1 MTHRMKSLPS
11 LALWLLLSCSIAWS
25 DNPPPNVPKLDIR
38 FTQKGFRTVP
48 ENFVAV
54 CNSAAMAIAR
64 HYPERKFKPILI
76 PKANHGY
83 PVQLDRKGPNGE
95 SRIMLSVSDG
105 WGWAQIAFQFSHE
118 FTHIVINQD
127 QPSAGPNHWINE
139 AFCEAASYHAIMV
152 MAKEWRTHPPYPN
165 WKGYAK
171 HLDSYAGNYLKKEN
185 AKPEGME
192 FIPWLRKH
200 EKALRLGKR
209 YPNREVYKY
218 VSYQLYGL
226 IERNPK
232 HLAAIGL
239 LNTGLK
245 DQALTTR
252 QYLARWKK
260 VLPSTHKPFADQ
272 TAALLGY
279 PLSSP

>member
-1 MTHRMKSLPS
+1 MKSTSWLIFFSVLLPS
-11 LALWLLLSCSIAWS
+11 LLSA
-25 DNPPPNVPKLDIR
+25 NNNAAPPRIPKLDIR
-38 FTQKGFRTVP
+38 FTQKGFKTVP
-48 ENFVAV
+48 ENFVAI
-54 CNSAAMAIAR
+54 CNSAAMTIAR
-64 HYPERKFKPILI
+64 HYPDRKFKPILI

-83 PVQLDRKGPNGE
+83 PVQLDQKGPNGE
-95 SRIMLSVSDG
+95 SMIMLAVSDG

-118 FTHIVINQD
+118 FAHIVINQD
-127 QPSAGPNHWINE
+127 QPRAGPNHWINE
-139 AFCEAASYHAIMV
+139 AFCEAASYHAIKV
-152 MAKEWRTHPPYPN
+152 MAEEWKTHPPYRN
-165 WKGYAK
+165 WKSYAK

-185 AKPEGME
+185 ARPEGME

-209 YPNREVYKY
+209 YPNREIYKY

-226 IERNPK
+226 IGKNPK
-232 HLAAIGL
+232 HLAAVGL

-260 VLPSTHKPFADQ
+260 VLPPAHKSFADQ
-272 TAALLGY
+272 TAAVLGF
-279 PLSSP
+279 PLSSQ

>member
-64 HYPERKFKPILI
+64 HYPDRKFKPILI